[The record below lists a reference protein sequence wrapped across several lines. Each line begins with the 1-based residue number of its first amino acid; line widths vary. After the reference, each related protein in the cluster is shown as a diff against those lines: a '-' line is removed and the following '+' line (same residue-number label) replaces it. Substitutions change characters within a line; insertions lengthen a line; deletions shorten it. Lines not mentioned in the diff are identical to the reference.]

1 MEQGPQLEFDYV
13 IVGAG
18 SAGCVLASRLT
29 EDPNVK
35 VALVEAGGWD
45 RNPWIRIPLA
55 WPRILLKR
63 MNDWMYFSEPDAAL
77 DDRRIECA
85 RGKVIGGS
93 SSINAM
99 AHVRG
104 HRGDYDRWA
113 SRGLPG
119 WSFDNVL
126 PYFKR
131 LENWEGGSDEYRGV
145 DGPLNVEKNRCADP
159 VCDAFTEAGVA
170 AGYAR
175 TTDYNGAQQ
184 EGIGAWQTNRRNGRR
199 CSAADA
205 YLRPALRRQNL
216 TVMVDTLVHEVS
228 FNGDCATGISCS
240 QRGKT
245 VQLKAGREVLIAAGA
260 INSPQLLMLSGIGDP
275 AHLKRHNI
283 NVRVPLASVG
293 KNLQDHISSPVV
305 YRRKEPGPL
314 HRAMRADRVCKLLF
328 DAYFRGQGLAT
339 ALPTADMAFLRGT
352 HAGPLPDIQI
362 LFVAA
367 PMTAGP
373 YLQPLWKAYADGF
386 AARAAVLRPESRG
399 SVELAS
405 SDPSRLAII
414 RQNFLT
420 RDKDWKVLRDG
431 LRLAQEI
438 GRQRPLAKFIAR
450 QFAPTHDSDEALDAH
465 IRAGAITVHH
475 PACTCRMGPPS
486 DPDRVVDEALR
497 VVGTKNLRVID
508 ASVMPDLVGGN
519 INVPVIM
526 IAEKASDLI
535 RDRAL
540 HPRDERPSARN
551 DVR

>member
-1 MEQGPQLEFDYV
+1 MQERRQLEFDYI

-18 SAGCVLASRLT
+18 SAGCVLANRLS

-77 DDRRIECA
+77 DNRSIECA

-99 AHVRG
+99 AYVRG

-113 SRGLPG
+113 SRGLPS

-131 LENWEGGSDEYRGV
+131 LENWEGGTDEYRGV
-145 DGPLNVEKNRCADP
+145 GGPLNVEKNRYADP
-159 VCDAFTEAGVA
+159 ICDALAEAGVA
-170 AGYAR
+170 AGHPR
-175 TTDYNGAQQ
+175 TPDYNGAQQ
-184 EGIGAWQTNRRNGRR
+184 EGIGTWQTTRRNGRR

-205 YLRPALRRQNL
+205 YLRPAMHRPNL
-216 TVMVDTLVHEVS
+216 TIMVDMLVQGVT
-228 FNGDCATGISCS
+228 FDGNRAAGISCS
-240 QRGKT
+240 KRGDT
-245 VQLKAGREVLIAAGA
+245 LHLQADREVLIAAGT

-283 NVRVPLASVG
+283 DVLVPLVGVG
-293 KNLQDHISSPVV
+293 KNLQDHLSSPVV

-314 HRAMRADRVCKLLF
+314 HSAMRADRVGKLLF

-339 ALPTADMAFLRGT
+339 ALPAADMAFLRGA
-352 HAGPLPDIQI
+352 HAGSLPDIQI

-367 PMTAGP
+367 PMTAQP
-373 YLQPLWKAYADGF
+373 YLRPLWEAYADGF
-386 AARAAVLRPESRG
+386 SARAAVLRPESRG

-405 SDPSRLAII
+405 SNPAHLAII

-431 LRLAQEI
+431 LRLAHEI
-438 GRQRPLAKFIAR
+438 GRQRPLADFVAA
-450 QFAPTHDSDEALDAH
+450 QTAPTHDSDEALDAH
-465 IRAGAITVHH
+465 IRATAITVHH

-486 DPDRVVDEALR
+486 DPDSVVDEELR
-497 VVGTKNLRVID
+497 VVGTQNLRVID
-508 ASVMPDLVGGN
+508 ASVMPDLLGGN
-519 INVPVIM
+519 INAPVIM

-535 RDRAL
+535 RKRVPHSHDGTQ
-540 HPRDERPSARN
+540 SAQP
-551 DVR
+551 VAG